1 MLSNAA
7 RNNLQIKLMESTDSA
22 RKLLETC
29 RNQGEDEDLSLSSFD
44 GSFGE
49 KKPGELAENGE
60 KSQLVGKES
69 LPSPSKLNLIIEKRF
84 SYDEVS
90 ASESLGCNSPTADPF
105 HGDVMAEST
114 KHPVE
119 KLGFELVLKSS
130 KSGDSECIQDDKQ
143 GDSDIDSNNG
153 SGGGSCERS
162 AVSSCAEKSRASTIS
177 DIYDSPR
184 NADLDGH
191 LHQDNNLDQRST
203 GSIIRSLKSRL
214 SKSTSSD
221 KSNRQISVEELE
233 RKKQMLQEEIY
244 KYNLSHKSHR
254 RVSLEEL
261 QRKNLMLQEEN
272 SMLQRDMSEFDK
284 KLHCLERTLGIIH
297 SVEKSDAEDSLDV
310 SVMDRDD
317 HEEEGVEDHSI
328 GSHEDEREGAP
339 VDDENK
345 NSQNVTVLGS
355 RCNDE
360 NVNTSASQS
369 LQGDH
374 ISYVSASSFSNAGG
388 KENESNHQSSN
399 LSATANL
406 DDETRDE
413 APEASNMRTRGPK
426 PPRPQFRKGNRSN
439 CDISTSSR
447 LSTRSIKS
455 ISSAKSNVSTKSVL
469 SERTNTSAQ
478 SNKSMSSKA
487 SDKSERSNSST
498 VSKAR
503 MRDEIKRLQTNNA
516 KMLRAIKS
524 LAKATMLQTRKHH
537 HYKEKFDHSRS
548 SLVESHKK
556 MSELMEAQEKA
567 KKDFYEARARFLEEQ
582 DKREI
587 LADEVHFLSK
597 KLHGL
602 QGDIKL
608 EEERKITL
616 AKELD
621 VDMHARDV
629 GKHVRFASPMCTTFN
644 EKRVLYPAIQG
655 CQDSPP
661 HMLHDSMD
669 CLASP
674 VRGKVHDTED
684 ILTTPAKLSLE
695 LEIVDLKGTIEDRD
709 HRISLLEDKLSL
721 MKDYLRV
728 GNWGAED
735 SFQAEKYFDE
745 ADDEEEEEEEEE
757 SFF

>member
-7 RNNLQIKLMESTDSA
+7 RSNLQIKLMESADSA
-22 RKLLETC
+22 RKLLENC
-29 RNQGEDEDLSLSSFD
+29 RNRGEDEDLSLSS
-44 GSFGE
+44 SEYSLSE
-49 KKPGELAENGE
+49 KKPDALAEIGE
-60 KSQLVGKES
+60 KSQLVVGKES
-69 LPSPSKLNLIIEKRF
+69 LLSPSKLNLIIEKRF

-90 ASESLGCNSPTADPF
+90 ASESLGCNSPTSDPA
-105 HGDVMAEST
+105 HGDTMAIST

-119 KLGFELVLKSS
+119 KLGFELVLQST
-130 KSGDSECIQDDKQ
+130 KSGDRK
-143 GDSDIDSNNG
+143 GDSG
-153 SGGGSCERS
+153 SS
-162 AVSSCAEKSRASTIS
+162 AVSICDEKSRASTIS
-177 DIYDSPR
+177 DIYDNESTPR
-184 NADLDGH
+184 NLDLDSH
-191 LHQDNNLDQRST
+191 HHQGN
-203 GSIIRSLKSRL
+203 KSRH
-214 SKSTSSD
+214 SNSNSSD
-221 KSNRQISVEELE
+221 ESKRQISIEELE
-233 RKKQMLQEEIY
+233 HKKQRLQEEIY

-272 SMLQRDMSEFDK
+272 SMLQQDMSDFDK

-297 SVEKSDAEDSLDV
+297 SVERSDAEDSLDF

-317 HEEEGVEDHSI
+317 REERNVGDHQSMRI
-328 GSHEDEREGAP
+328 LEDEREGAP
-339 VDDENK
+339 VNTDDEHVFEEEN
-345 NSQNVTVLGS
+345 NESQAVTVLGS
-355 RCNDE
+355 RWNNE
-360 NVNTSASQS
+360 NVNNSATQN

-374 ISYVSASSFSNAGG
+374 NSYVSTSSFSTCNAGG
-388 KENESNHQSSN
+388 KENESNHQSSI
-399 LSATANL
+399 LSVTSANL
-406 DDETRDE
+406 DAETHDE
-413 APEASNMRTRGPK
+413 ASVASTMRTRALIK
-426 PPRPQFRKGNRSN
+426 PPRPQSKKNNRST
-439 CDISTSSR
+439 CDASTSSR

-469 SERTNTSAQ
+469 SVRSNGSVQ
-478 SNKSMSSKA
+478 SNKSAKSKA
-487 SDKSERSNSST
+487 SIKSEKSNSST

-503 MRDEIKRLQTNNA
+503 MRDEIRRLQANNA

-587 LADEVHFLSK
+587 LADEVLFLSK

-608 EEERKITL
+608 EEERKVSL

-644 EKRVLYPAIQG
+644 EKRVLYPAIES
-655 CQDSPP
+655 CQDDADLLP

-674 VRGKVHDTED
+674 VRGKACDTED
-684 ILTTPAKLSLE
+684 VLTTPAKLSLE
-695 LEIVDLKGTIEDRD
+695 LEIVDLKGTIEDREA
-709 HRISLLEDKLSL
+709 RISLLEDKLSL
-721 MKDYLRV
+721 MKDYLKV
-728 GNWGAED
+728 GNWAEEE
-735 SFQAEKYFDE
+735 SFQADNYFDE